1 MGLKADLV
9 SKHEGHLTL
18 NSHGWKE
25 GILSE
30 ECTGQSVTLA
40 SVFRLPYSVGM
51 CSHCRGF
58 LQNLAPICGLDLTWI

>member
-1 MGLKADLV
+1 MCLKADLV

-30 ECTGQSVTLA
+30 ECTRQSATLA